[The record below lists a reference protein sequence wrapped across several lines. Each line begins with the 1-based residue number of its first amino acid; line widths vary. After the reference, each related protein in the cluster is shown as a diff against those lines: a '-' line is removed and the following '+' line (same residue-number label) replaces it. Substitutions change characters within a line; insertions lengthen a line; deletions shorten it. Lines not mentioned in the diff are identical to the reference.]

1 MMGQLP
7 PHQLP
12 PNVVKLLALFR
23 KPANRWT
30 REDKARAYEL
40 VREWTDEDH
49 RAFADFLEDRM

>member
-1 MMGQLP
+1 
-7 PHQLP
+7 
-12 PNVVKLLALFR
+12 VVKLLALFR